1 MSERNGDRARFQKNR
16 QRKLRH
22 RQRIRA
28 LVTELRNRTVVS
40 ASADQSVTV
49 TFTDAGSVRA
59 SLTMHDERGPKRTSD

>member
-28 LVTELRNRTVVS
+28 LMTSLRGKTDETRANATDRQ
-40 ASADQSVTV
+40 ASQA
-49 TFTDAGSVRA
+49 
-59 SLTMHDERGPKRTSD
+59 MHDEGSPTRARE